1 MRKGV
6 EGPRRRQVGGY
17 QATASKAGDARPE
30 ETDMQGALG
39 RTAGA
44 LSLCPATDPLCGCVC
59 LAHSHTAC
67 SRLRDGRYRDTF
79 GAISSLK

>member
-1 MRKGV
+1 MRKEV
-6 EGPRRRQVGGY
+6 EGPRRRKVGGY
-17 QATASKAGDARPE
+17 QATASKAGDTRPE

-67 SRLRDGRYRDTF
+67 SQLRDGRYRDTF
-79 GAISSLK
+79 GAISRLK